1 MKKITILVLII
12 GIITSSSFGAAS
24 PADSLKALLS
34 KAGSQLYVKQYSEAI
49 KSFEQALQLDS
60 SNFEA
65 LQGIGTAHSATGN
78 PEKARRYFERGH
90 AVNPQN
96 AEINNNLGVS
106 FSSAREF
113 EKAVKYFEMAV
124 KYDTTSALYRANL
137 GMEYLKMGRTIA
149 GMPHLFRANELRPN
163 QPEILFSIG
172 NGYAAS
178 NRFDSAEFFYEASV
192 KSGGQS
198 ADLFY
203 FLGRIKDKLGKS
215 SEAELDLKKAL
226 ELKAEYPDCIRT
238 LGILYVTEGR
248 YTEATMQFE
257 RALTMDS
264 TNPGNWIGLGAAYA
278 LEGRSPKADSILNML
293 MVSDT
298 NMGNELLRI
307 VRQERARQKEK
318 SEK

>member
-1 MKKITILVLII
+1 MKKIALLVLII
-12 GIITSSSFGAAS
+12 GITSTTSFGAAS
-24 PADSLKALLS
+24 PADSLKVLLS
-34 KAGSQLYVKQYSEAI
+34 KAGSQLYVKNYSEAI
-49 KSFEQALQLDS
+49 KSFEQALKLDTN
-60 SNFEA
+60 NFDA
-65 LQGIGTAHSATGN
+65 LQGIGTAHSAAGN
-78 PEKARRYFERGH
+78 PDKARRYFERGH
-90 AVNPQN
+90 AVNPKN

-106 FSSAREF
+106 YSSSGDS
-113 EKAVKYFEMAV
+113 EKAIKYFEAAV
-124 KYDTTSALYRANL
+124 NYDSVSALYRANL
-137 GMEYLKMGRTIA
+137 GMEYLKIGRTIA
-149 GMPHLFRANELRPN
+149 GLPHLFRANELRPN

-178 NRFDSAEFFYEASV
+178 NRFDSAEFYYEASV

-203 FLGRIKDKLGKS
+203 FLGRIKDKLEKS
-215 SEAELDLKKAL
+215 SDAELNFKKAL
-226 ELKAEYPDCIRT
+226 ELKADYPECIRT
-238 LGILYVTEGR
+238 LGVLYITEGR

-257 RALTMDS
+257 RALSIDS
-264 TNPGNWIGLGAAYA
+264 MYPGSWIGLGAAYA
-278 LEGRSPKADSILNML
+278 LEGRSQKADSILNML